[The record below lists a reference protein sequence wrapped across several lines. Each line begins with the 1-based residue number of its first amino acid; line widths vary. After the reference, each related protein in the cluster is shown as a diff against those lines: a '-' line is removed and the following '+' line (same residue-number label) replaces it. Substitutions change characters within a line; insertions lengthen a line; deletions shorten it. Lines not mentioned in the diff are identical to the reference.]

1 MMLMGIGMLVFWIA
15 AVGLVGGGIWL
26 LLRLATRAGNGGS
39 GPVLPWSRSG
49 PQASGRE
56 ILQERYARGEINREQ
71 YLEMLSDLG

>member
-15 AVGLVGGGIWL
+15 AVGLVGGGTWL
-26 LLRLATRAGNGGS
+26 LLRLATRAGNGSS
-39 GPVLPWSRSG
+39 GPALPWSQSG